1 MDDSQKT
8 ELLKREGKG
17 QREEGSMYGFEIIHD
32 RYLVFKIGNSVYYKE
47 LVNRDFLTEGMDRV
61 KVNLREGLV
70 TELHQT

>member
-1 MDDSQKT
+1 MDDSQRT

-17 QREEGSMYGFEIIHD
+17 QGEDGSIYGFEIIHD
-32 RYLVFKIGNSVYYKE
+32 RYFVFKIGNSVYFKE
-47 LVNRDFLTEGMDRV
+47 LINRDFLIEGMERV